1 MRAAGVAADPEEVD
15 DDGTTAGPNHTGGRG
30 PTGKPRPRGQASRV
44 LPTRRPGL
52 LLCPCGE
59 GGLLRRPACAG
70 LRVQV
75 ESLLAPASPPAAAA
89 AEVVWLEFRERL
101 RAFVARR
108 ISNQADVD
116 DVVQWVFLQM
126 HRSLGEIRHHE
137 RVHAWLYS
145 TARRAVA
152 DYYRS
157 NARRWEVPAGDSLDL
172 DGLTPPPN
180 RGHDADGAAE
190 VAACLAPV
198 LGRLSPTDREAIVLT
213 ELQGRRLAEAAAVT
227 GLSLSGMKSRVQR
240 ARRRLRETVLACC
253 HVALDSRGQPMSC
266 ERRIPAVE
274 PCCPG
279 TA

>member
-1 MRAAGVAADPEEVD
+1 M
-15 DDGTTAGPNHTGGRG
+15 
-30 PTGKPRPRGQASRV
+30 
-44 LPTRRPGL
+44 
-52 LLCPCGE
+52 
-59 GGLLRRPACAG
+59 
-70 LRVQV
+70 QV
-75 ESLLAPASPPAAAA
+75 ESPLPPATAPAAAA

-108 ISNQADVD
+108 ISNPADVD
-116 DVVQWVFLQM
+116 DIVQWVFLQM
-126 HRSLGEIRHHE
+126 HRSLGEIRNRE

-157 NARRWEVPAGDSLDL
+157 GVRRREVPAGDILDL
-172 DGLTPPPN
+172 DRLTPVAKT
-180 RGHDADGAAE
+180 GHDADGAAE

-198 LGRLSPTDREAIVLT
+198 VERLSPADREAIVLT
-213 ELQGRRLAEAAAVT
+213 ELQGRRQSEAARSL

-240 ARRRLRETVLACC
+240 ARRRLREMVLACC
-253 HVALDSRGQPMSC
+253 HVALDGRGKPMSC
-266 ERRIPAVE
+266 EERSRAAP